1 MASLASRGPKSA
13 DKKPSI
19 ELGTKGQQYEPQ
31 KELGR
36 GNFGVAFLV
45 TLRANASCARCRC
58 TARRREPP
66 AARPARRAPSRLCS
80 RALSAVQ
87 RPHAQPAALSPR
99 LCSRARFSRPRRTA
113 LVMKCIELDHM
124 DDEAKAKAQNEC
136 KVLTELAGGPYI
148 VGVVEYFVE
157 LERLWIVMDF
167 ADGGDLAARIKAQ
180 KAAGVPFTEDEVV
193 DWIVQLVLA
202 LSHAH
207 ERKVLHRD
215 LKPQNIFLMRDGAVR
230 LGDFGISRSL
240 SSTLSVVNTCVARGP
255 YRPSSRA
262 PLPAS
267 SGLQNRLARRQRAA
281 ASRARARPSPPQ
293 LRVRLPRHMGGRA
306 RPPLRRCVGT
316 PMYLSPETWNG
327 SGYDD
332 KSDAWSLGVLLY
344 ELCALRTPVRT
355 VRTAGLVSHPKDR
368 GAASRRLCRTH

>member
-1 MASLASRGPKSA
+1 
-13 DKKPSI
+13 
-19 ELGTKGQQYEPQ
+19 
-31 KELGR
+31 
-36 GNFGVAFLV
+36 
-45 TLRANASCARCRC
+45 
-58 TARRREPP
+58 
-66 AARPARRAPSRLCS
+66 
-80 RALSAVQ
+80 
-87 RPHAQPAALSPR
+87 
-99 LCSRARFSRPRRTA
+99 
-113 LVMKCIELDHM
+113 MKCIELDHM

-230 LGDFGISRSL
+230 LGDFGISRVL
-240 SSTLSVVNTCVARGP
+240 SSTLSVVNTCAARGP

-306 RPPLRRCVGT
+306 RPPLRRCIGT
-316 PMYLSPETWNG
+316 PLYLSPEAWNG